1 MAVHVASG
9 ALAARRMCARC
20 AYGRLKPGTR
30 NRKRG
35 DRTLEPRF
43 EIVIGAPVE
52 CSDGPFGHVRQVIL
66 SPRQRRV
73 LALVVRAGFPP
84 RDVAVPIEYIADADD
99 RRVKLRLGCA
109 ELERLPPID
118 PSGSVARA
126 KHSLGYGADE
136 ALAAIHGGLGDEAAR
151 ARVAAH
157 LGAAARIAHQGDLDG
172 ETLPLRRG
180 QPVWATDGRAGRV
193 ELLLLDPATQVCHFV
208 FRKGWLFGHDVIV
221 PIDWVRQIDERG
233 VWLVVERAALE
244 RLPPYR
250 PDSVIAAEVDQ
261 ALWDDE
267 IIRRLDFET
276 IGATVRDGVVVLSG
290 YAATPMSRALAEHA
304 ARRIAGVQG
313 VVNQIVTDGEVVS
326 AVAQALARDPRTH
339 AQQIFVASD
348 HGVVTLRGEVP
359 SATIRAAAEEVAAG
373 VGQVRAVV
381 NMIEAPGVVPVD
393 EEQRVVQPRVG
404 QEVYATDTLVG
415 RVERVIISPRHRRVT
430 ALVVHGEFLDAGR
443 AGPTTQLDE
452 RPKLVRHVVIP
463 IDAVRH
469 VTVGGV
475 FLNVG
480 GIEAAHYPDF
490 DPGDVVTPDA
500 GWQPPYPYTH
510 ADVLIDLGRAAAA
523 RGDHHIAN
531 SGEILA
537 IERTPD
543 GTPIWQQIRHG
554 MPVLF
559 RDGSVGTIDH
569 LWLDPASGTVRQIIV
584 RADGSLTESA
594 VIPLDWVRRIDE
606 TGVFVDVG
614 LQQLTALPAA
624 PAVGVRYPP
633 QRSQEQV

>member
-1 MAVHVASG
+1 MAVHMASG

-20 AYGRLKPGTR
+20 AYGRLKAGTR

-52 CSDGPFGHVRQVIL
+52 CSDGPFGHVRQVIV

-73 LALVVRAGFPP
+73 LAPVVRAGFPP
-84 RDVAVPIEYIADADD
+84 RDVAVSIEYIADADD
-99 RRVKLRLGCA
+99 RRVKLRLDCA
-109 ELERLPPID
+109 ELECLPPID
-118 PSGSVARA
+118 SSGSVARA
-126 KHSLGYGADE
+126 EHSLRYGGDE
-136 ALAAIHGGLGDEAAR
+136 ALATIHGGLGDEAAR

-157 LGAAARIAHQGDLDG
+157 LGAAARIAHQDDLAG

-180 QPVWATDGRAGRV
+180 QPVWATDGHAGRV
-193 ELLLLDPATQVCHFV
+193 ELLLDPATQVCHFV

-276 IGATVRDGVVVLSG
+276 IGATVRDGVVVLIG

-313 VVNQIVTDGEVVS
+313 VINQIVTDREVVS
-326 AVAQALARDPRTH
+326 AMAQALARDPRTH

-348 HGVVTLRGEVP
+348 HSVVTLRGEVP
-359 SATIRAAAEEVAAG
+359 SATIRATAEGFAIS

-381 NMIEAPGVVPVD
+381 NMIEAPSGVPVA

-443 AGPTTQLDE
+443 AGPTTQRDE

-475 FLNVG
+475 FLNVR
-480 GIEAAHYPDF
+480 GIEATHYPDF

-500 GWQPPYPYTH
+500 GWQPPYPYTY
-510 ADVLIDLGRAAAA
+510 ADVLLDRGRAAAA
-523 RGDHHIAN
+523 RGDHHIVN
-531 SGEILA
+531 SGEVLA
-537 IERTPD
+537 VERTPD

-554 MPVLF
+554 TPVLF
-559 RDGSVGTIDH
+559 RDGIAGTIDH

-584 RADGSLTESA
+584 RADGPRTESA
-594 VIPLDWVRRIDE
+594 FIPLD
-606 TGVFVDVG
+606 
-614 LQQLTALPAA
+614 
-624 PAVGVRYPP
+624 
-633 QRSQEQV
+633 